1 SMAITLS
8 LSPNLEAKLQDKA
21 TKQGKKIDQIATEL
35 LTRLLEQEAEDI
47 QAAIIGIQQG
57 LTDFELGDYRDFDN
71 FAEEQCQKY
80 NLSR

>member
-1 SMAITLS
+1 MAITLS